1 MKRAW
6 MNVIAAVSVGAVLA
20 LGGCASTQQNSQGK
34 VVPPEKTAA
43 PEQNTVLKATYIS
56 DKGTRMTA
64 LFDTQAHTVTVTLP
78 GGRTVTLPR
87 AISGSGAR
95 YSNDRET
102 FWEHQGVGS
111 FWTGEKLIFQG
122 KVEQSH

>member
-1 MKRAW
+1 MGTTW
-6 MNVIAAVSVGAVLA
+6 MRVVVAISIGVVLG
-20 LGGCASTQQNSQGK
+20 LVGCASMQGNSTGK
-34 VVPPEKTAA
+34 DVRSKSTAD
-43 PEQNTVLKATYIS
+43 PGENTVPGATYIS

-64 LFDTQAHTVTVTLP
+64 LFDTQAHTVTVKLP
-78 GGRTVTLPR
+78 NGRTVTLPR

-111 FWTGEKLIFQG
+111 FWTGERLIFQG
-122 KVEQSH
+122 KVEQSK

>member
-1 MKRAW
+1 MGTAW
-6 MNVIAAVSVGAVLA
+6 MRVVVAISIGAVLG
-20 LGGCASTQQNSQGK
+20 LGGCASTQRNSAGK
-34 VVPPEKTAA
+34 EVQSKNAAA
-43 PEQNTVLKATYIS
+43 PGENTVLKATYIS

-111 FWTGEKLIFQG
+111 FWIGEKLIFQG